1 MAIYIEEIISEKTEN
16 QNELYFLIIWNS
28 TAGGVPVRQEVQFF
42 YFQKGSNISK
52 QPSNTIFDSINK
64 KYLPK

>member
-28 TAGGVPVRQEVQFF
+28 TAGGVPIRQEV
-42 YFQKGSNISK
+42 
-52 QPSNTIFDSINK
+52 
-64 KYLPK
+64 